1 MRLSHIGYFLVLC
14 EELNFTRAARRC
26 KIAQPSLSGAIQ
38 SLERELGGQLFNRGK
53 PMSMTEFGENARPH
67 LQRAFASVEKARAW
81 RARREKQHRAST
93 AAPPELMQDSP
104 AE

>member
-1 MRLSHIGYFLVLC
+1 
-14 EELNFTRAARRC
+14 
-26 KIAQPSLSGAIQ
+26 
-38 SLERELGGQLFNRGK
+38 
-53 PMSMTEFGENARPH
+53 MSMTEFGENARPH

-93 AAPPELMQDSP
+93 AAAPELMQESP